1 MMSNKNRI
9 FFMLLLLSG
18 AIASAATPLE
28 TGYSQFQNWLPVV
41 IAAIMV
47 SLMLTGG
54 YYLIGVALNNAK
66 VKGQA
71 LGEFYQAIGTVVLV
85 VLIIGVLTIFGTSV
99 TSTKTFL
106 VSPANMLKVCNSP
119 QLSGSQLQFVSSTA
133 QGPTNIIC
141 NKIIATASKSNSMTA
156 NIDYGLA
163 ASYVIAANMTNQT
176 VANLNSL
183 YYIEGLMQWLR
194 TFHSNTIFCLPVTC
208 AIPFNPDNGAQLV
221 FTYMPFQGYIF
232 GRVLTPPIEIM
243 ATTLFYM
250 YFMEM
255 VVILLLLYGWPYML
269 AAGIILR
276 TFFMTRRAGGLIIA
290 VVLVSLLVTPI
301 IVLFEYASLGN
312 SNILCQYGPKGP
324 SAGNPS
330 NCIQLIGTNSIP
342 SMAIHELPLQD
353 TQQSQAI
360 TYQLNFFKFPNVA
373 EVLNYYDCYPVGT
386 SQFSVVSTIIGG
398 DVRSDSGILGVEFG
412 FAKWYLTPFGAGA
425 GLWSILG
432 GFAGNAGSTSA
443 LAGVQTPP
451 GYQCFE
457 GVNMASTLMDLF
469 NVYGV
474 MGVTG
479 FIMNILNVL
488 FSLSAI
494 VGLSALLGG
503 DTNIIGLGRFV

>member
-194 TFHSNTIFCLPVTC
+194 TFHSNTIFCL
-208 AIPFNPDNGAQLV
+208 
-221 FTYMPFQGYIF
+221 
-232 GRVLTPPIEIM
+232 
-243 ATTLFYM
+243 
-250 YFMEM
+250 
-255 VVILLLLYGWPYML
+255 
-269 AAGIILR
+269 
-276 TFFMTRRAGGLIIA
+276 
-290 VVLVSLLVTPI
+290 
-301 IVLFEYASLGN
+301 
-312 SNILCQYGPKGP
+312 
-324 SAGNPS
+324 
-330 NCIQLIGTNSIP
+330 
-342 SMAIHELPLQD
+342 H
-353 TQQSQAI
+353 
-360 TYQLNFFKFPNVA
+360 
-373 EVLNYYDCYPVGT
+373 
-386 SQFSVVSTIIGG
+386 
-398 DVRSDSGILGVEFG
+398 
-412 FAKWYLTPFGAGA
+412 
-425 GLWSILG
+425 
-432 GFAGNAGSTSA
+432 
-443 LAGVQTPP
+443 
-451 GYQCFE
+451 
-457 GVNMASTLMDLF
+457 
-469 NVYGV
+469 
-474 MGVTG
+474 
-479 FIMNILNVL
+479 
-488 FSLSAI
+488 
-494 VGLSALLGG
+494 
-503 DTNIIGLGRFV
+503 